1 MNRTSILSRLKP
13 IQTTPRNRRHSTGT
27 VVPDGAQAVEFT
39 SAVALDAFTTVL
51 EAVGESFR
59 VHIVKPKGGPRTP
72 AHLKRRRKFV
82 VVLAE
87 ARRNG

>member
-1 MNRTSILSRLKP
+1 MKP
-13 IQTTPRNRRHSTGT
+13 TRPTPRNRRHSTGT

-39 SAVALDAFTTVL
+39 SAAALDAFTTVL

-59 VHIVKPKGGPRTP
+59 IHIVKPKDGPRTP

-87 ARRNG
+87 EPQDG